1 MSANFIKPPE
11 ALARTLPEQRR
22 SQRRKLI
29 GLVEVLEPSGN
40 VSMKGSIFNVSDTG
54 MMIGTTLD
62 YRFPHAFAVKP
73 VSLGAPCAAELVWH
87 RTGLAGLKFTK

>member
-1 MSANFIKPPE
+1 MANEFAK
-11 ALARTLPEQRR
+11 LTDFTRRHVLEQRQ

-62 YRFPHAFAVKP
+62 YRFPNAFTVKQAH
-73 VSLGAPCAAELVWH
+73 LGAPCAAELVWH
-87 RTGLAGLKFTK
+87 HTGLAGLKFKK